1 MGDGLNRLAVL
12 RTHMEWGLFVLAVLL
27 VAALQFAVWRRLQSE
42 DAGTP
47 ESGVGDGA
55 SPAEVSSSTTDDA
68 TSLLC
73 PACGTEND
81 ASYRFCRECVAQL
94 HP

>member
-1 MGDGLNRLAVL
+1 
-12 RTHMEWGLFVLAVLL
+12 MEWGLFVLAVLL

-47 ESGVGDGA
+47 GESGVGDGA
-55 SPAEVSSSTTDDA
+55 RSGSGQPSSDDA
-68 TSLLC
+68 SSLLC
-73 PACGTEND
+73 PSCGAEND